1 MAKVYN
7 IMDKLVNV
15 RPTVKIDEEH
25 EYKINNSKNNA
36 VYIQSLFSNNKKNK
50 SKDKEINEFEALD
63 KIIKASLGKEAF
75 DYIESLDLSLE
86 GYNLI
91 VNTIM
96 AGISNV
102 ELEEIEE
109 MGKKEMERFQEEK
122 SMV

>member
-15 RPTVKIDEEH
+15 KPILEIDENH
-25 EYKINNSKNNA
+25 KYKINNSKNNA

-50 SKDKEINEFEALD
+50 GKDKEINEFEALD
-63 KIIKASLGKEAF
+63 KIIKASLGEEAF

-91 VNTIM
+91 VNAIM

-109 MGKKEMERFQEEK
+109 MGKKEMERFQEEEK
-122 SMV
+122 

>member
-15 RPTVKIDEEH
+15 KPIVKIDEDH
-25 EYKINNSKNNA
+25 EYKINNTKNNA
-36 VYIQSLFSNNKKNK
+36 VYIQSLVKKNK
-50 SKDKEINEFEALD
+50 QDKEKNEEVDEIKLIE

-75 DYIESLDLSLE
+75 DYIESLDLSME
-86 GYNLI
+86 GYNTI

-96 AGISNV
+96 AGISNS

-109 MGKKEMERFQEEK
+109 MGKKEMERFQQEEK
-122 SMV
+122 

>member
-15 RPTVKIDEEH
+15 KPIVKIDEEH
-25 EYKINNSKNNA
+25 EYKINNTKNNA
-36 VYIQSLFSNNKKNK
+36 VYIQSLVKKNK
-50 SKDKEINEFEALD
+50 EDKEKDEEVDEIKLIE

-75 DYIESLDLSLE
+75 DYIESLNLSME
-86 GYNLI
+86 GYNTI

-96 AGISNV
+96 AGISNS

-109 MGKKEMERFQEEK
+109 MGKKEMERFQQEEK
-122 SMV
+122 

>member
-102 ELEEIEE
+102 ELEEIEK

-122 SMV
+122 

>member
-15 RPTVKIDEEH
+15 KPIVKIDEDH
-25 EYKINNSKNNA
+25 EYKINNTKNNA
-36 VYIQSLFSNNKKNK
+36 VFIQSLVKKNK
-50 SKDKEINEFEALD
+50 QDKEKNEEVDEIKLIE

-75 DYIESLDLSLE
+75 DYIESLDLSME
-86 GYNLI
+86 GYNTI

-96 AGISNV
+96 AGISNS

-109 MGKKEMERFQEEK
+109 IGKKEMERFQQEEK
-122 SMV
+122 

>member
-15 RPTVKIDEEH
+15 KPIVKIDEDH
-25 EYKINNSKNNA
+25 EYKINNTKNNA
-36 VYIQSLFSNNKKNK
+36 VFIQSLVKKNK
-50 SKDKEINEFEALD
+50 QDKEKNEEVDEIKLIE

-75 DYIESLDLSLE
+75 NYIESLDLSME
-86 GYNLI
+86 GYNTI

-96 AGISNV
+96 AGISNS

-109 MGKKEMERFQEEK
+109 MGKKEMERFQQEEK
-122 SMV
+122 

>member
-15 RPTVKIDEEH
+15 KPIVKIDEDH
-25 EYKINNSKNNA
+25 EYKINNTKNNA
-36 VYIQSLFSNNKKNK
+36 VFIQSLVKKNK
-50 SKDKEINEFEALD
+50 QDKEKNEEVDEIKLIE

-75 DYIESLDLSLE
+75 DYIESLDLSME
-86 GYNLI
+86 GYNTI

-96 AGISNV
+96 AGISNS

-109 MGKKEMERFQEEK
+109 MGKKEMKRFQQEEK
-122 SMV
+122 

>member
-15 RPTVKIDEEH
+15 KPIVKIDEDH
-25 EYKINNSKNNA
+25 EYKINNTKNNA
-36 VYIQSLFSNNKKNK
+36 VYIQSLVKKNK
-50 SKDKEINEFEALD
+50 QDKEKNDEVDEIKLIE

-75 DYIESLDLSLE
+75 DYIESLDLSME
-86 GYNLI
+86 GYNTI

-96 AGISNV
+96 AGISNS

-109 MGKKEMERFQEEK
+109 MGKKEMERFQQEEK
-122 SMV
+122 

>member
-15 RPTVKIDEEH
+15 KPIVKIDEDH
-25 EYKINNSKNNA
+25 KYKINNTKNNA
-36 VYIQSLFSNNKKNK
+36 VFIQSLVKKNK
-50 SKDKEINEFEALD
+50 QDKEKNEEVDEIKLIE

-75 DYIESLDLSLE
+75 DYIESLDLSME
-86 GYNLI
+86 GYNTI

-96 AGISNV
+96 AGISNS

-109 MGKKEMERFQEEK
+109 MGKKEMERFQQEEK
-122 SMV
+122 